1 MTFPWMSWFAGN
13 DKKTSPR
20 IDTETF
26 SCKIRLLMLKY
37 PKARGRSQLLSKMK
51 GVTAVN
57 TLETLTLLMVVIAAI
72 QLGMNLKK

>member
-1 MTFPWMSWFAGN
+1 M
-13 DKKTSPR
+13 KKESLR
-20 IDTETF
+20 VNEGTF